1 MRRSRLRQIAAVA
14 GVIALGLGIGGT
26 PAQAAT
32 FVPLNGDGS
41 SWAQPAIAQ
50 WAKDVT
56 PQGIHI
62 TFAGDGSAQGR
73 QNFISDVDDFAASD
87 IAFLT
92 TADPFGGGVER
103 PQQAF
108 SYIPI
113 VAGGTT
119 FMYNLTV
126 AGKKVTNLRLSGD
139 TVTKIF
145 TGQIT
150 NWSDPRITHDY
161 GAQLPSEPIVVVT
174 RADGSGATYQFTRW
188 MSKQFAPQWNAF
200 CAAHGGPGGGCPP
213 TEFYPSYG
221 GAIQKDGSDQV
232 AAFIASNAGE
242 GAIGYDEYAYALN
255 DGVPVVKLLNQAGY
269 YSLPTPSNV
278 AIALQTAQI
287 DDNINDVNFMIQDL
301 DDVYTNG
308 DKRAYPL
315 SSYSYLIV
323 PRDSR
328 PGFLGPPAGFSTDK
342 GATLSTWLNYVL
354 CGAQKTAGSLGY
366 SPLPKNLVVGGF
378 EQDAHIPGAVP
389 TPDLNQLSNCDN
401 PTYSDG
407 VNHLI
412 VDAPQ
417 PSPCD
422 YVTAPLNCTV
432 VNGKATSTG
441 ASGGGGPSGGS
452 GGGAAGG
459 GGGVGSGPNGA
470 TVNANQTIDPN
481 TGQVIGGSGG
491 SGDGVPTAVPVAMST
506 RPEQE
511 WLLSGLTAA
520 ELVGAVAVP
529 SVFGLWL
536 ARRRKRG

>member
-1 MRRSRLRQIAAVA
+1 MRNRRRWATGAALAAVL
-14 GVIALGLGIGGT
+14 ALGLGST
-26 PAQAAT
+26 PAQAVN

-50 WAKDVT
+50 WSKDET
-56 PQGIHI
+56 PQGIHLA
-62 TFAGDGSAQGR
+62 FAGDGSAQGR
-73 QNFISDVDDFAASD
+73 QNFIQGVDDFAASD

-92 TADPFGGGVER
+92 SPDPFGGGIEK
-103 PQQAF
+103 PQNAF
-108 SYIPI
+108 SYVPI

-119 FMYNLTV
+119 FMYHLTV
-126 AGKKVTNLRLSGD
+126 GGHAITNMRLSGD

-150 NWSDPRITHDY
+150 NWSDARITHDY

-188 MSKQFAPQWNAF
+188 MAKQYTSQWNAF
-200 CAAHGGPGGGCPP
+200 CAAHGGPGSCPP

-232 AAFIASNAGE
+232 AAFIAANAGE

-255 DGVPVVKLLNQAGY
+255 DGVPVVKLLNSAGF
-269 YSLPTPSNV
+269 YSLPSPSNV
-278 AIALQTAQI
+278 AIALQSAQI
-287 DDNINDVNFMIQDL
+287 DDNVNDVNFMIQNL
-301 DDVYTNG
+301 DNVYTNA
-308 DKRAYPL
+308 DPRTYPL

-323 PRDSR
+323 PRDAR
-328 PGFLGPPAGFSTDK
+328 PGFLGPPSRFNTDK

-354 CGAQKTAGSLGY
+354 CGAQKSAGSLGY

-412 VDAPQ
+412 VDAPM

-432 VNGKATSTG
+432 VNGKATSQT
-441 ASGGGGPSGGS
+441 ATRT
-452 GGGAAGG
+452 GGGAAGSG
-459 GGGVGSGPNGA
+459 AGAAGAGVGANGA
-470 TVNANQTIDPN
+470 GGSGGASIDPN

-491 SGDGVPTAVPVAMST
+491 GAANEAYATSVALGA
-506 RPEQE
+506 RPEEQ
-511 WLLSGLTAA
+511 WLLSTLTAL
-520 ELVGAVAVP
+520 ELVGAVAAP

-536 ARRRKRG
+536 ARRRKRA

>member
-1 MRRSRLRQIAAVA
+1 MGAALTAVLT
-14 GVIALGLGIGGT
+14 LGLGGV
-26 PAQAAT
+26 PASAVN

-41 SWAQPAIAQ
+41 SWAQPAIFQ
-50 WAKDVT
+50 WSKDVT

-62 TFAGDGSAQGR
+62 TFTGDGSAQGR
-73 QNFISDVDDFAASD
+73 QNFISNASDFAASD

-92 TADPFGGGVER
+92 SPDPFGGGKET
-103 PQQAF
+103 PQHSF

-119 FMYNLTV
+119 FMYHLTV
-126 AGKKVTNLRLSGD
+126 AGKRITNMRLSGD

-188 MSKQFAPQWNAF
+188 MSKAYSPQWNTF
-200 CAAHGGPGGGCPP
+200 CAAHNGPNPCPP

-232 AAFIASNAGE
+232 AAFIASNAAE
-242 GAIGYDEYAYALN
+242 GAIGYDEYAYALG

-278 AIALQTAQI
+278 AIALQSAQI
-287 DDNINDVNFMIQDL
+287 NDDTNDVNFMIQNL
-301 DDVYTNG
+301 DNVYTNS

-328 PGFLGPPAGFSTDK
+328 PGFLGPPDGFNNDK
-342 GATLSTWLNYVL
+342 GSTLSTWLNYVL

-389 TPDLNQLSNCDN
+389 TPDLTQLNNCDN

-432 VNGKATSTG
+432 VNGKAT
-441 ASGGGGPSGGS
+441 AGGS
-452 GGGAAGG
+452 GGGGGSSGG
-459 GGGVGSGPNGA
+459 GGAGAGTGNGGTGPGGGPTGSA
-470 TVNANQTIDPN
+470 LIDPN
-481 TGQVIGGSGG
+481 TGQLIGSSNGGSGG
-491 SGDGVPTAVPVAMST
+491 DPTAVPTAMME
-506 RPEQE
+506 RPEEQ
-511 WLLSGLTAA
+511 WLLSSLTAL
-520 ELVGAVAVP
+520 ELLGAVAVP
-529 SVFGLWL
+529 AVFGFWL